1 MNSRERTAEL
11 SARIVAELAD
21 LASVLIALDFDG
33 TLAPIVT
40 DPEDS
45 RPIPGV
51 IEALAELA
59 TRGAHIAIVTGRD
72 AETVIRLG
80 GLDAVPGIVV
90 AGLYGAQTWS
100 DGALQTPDVPESITR
115 LRGVLPGVLAEADAD
130 PDVWIEDKGLSL
142 VVHARRAA
150 DPDAALAP
158 LEAPVRALAA
168 ELGLEVHPGR
178 DVLELRIPGFDK
190 GSAISALV
198 ERWRPAS
205 VIFVGD
211 DLGDLPGFARVRE
224 LRAGG
229 LVAWAVGARSPEV
242 PDLAGAVDLEVD
254 GPRGVLALLEALAR

>member
-1 MNSRERTAEL
+1 VNTGERSAEL
-11 SARIVAELAD
+11 VATIRAD
-21 LASVLIALDFDG
+21 LPGALIALDFDG

-51 IEALAELA
+51 IDALVALAE
-59 TRGAHIAIVTGRD
+59 RGAHIAIVTGRD
-72 AETVIRLG
+72 ATTVIRLG
-80 GLDAVPGIVV
+80 GLDAVPGISV

-115 LRGVLPGVLAEADAD
+115 LRTALPGVLADAGAD

-158 LEAPVRALAA
+158 LDEPVRALAA
-168 ELGLEVHPGR
+168 TLELEVHPGR
-178 DVLELRIPGFDK
+178 DVLELRIPGHDK
-190 GSAISALV
+190 GTAITALV
-198 ERWRPAS
+198 ERWQPTS
-205 VIFVGD
+205 VLFAGD

-242 PDLAGAVDLEVD
+242 PDLAGSVDLEVD
-254 GPRGVLALLEALAR
+254 GPGGVLALLEALGR